1 MDNTQ
6 HAAHL
11 GNPMG
16 GSLSLAVDRL
26 DRALEAL
33 ESRVRALQNG
43 DPVAAPEGGPYEG
56 SHDAAHIGND
66 DYQHL
71 LNELEEVRAREQ
83 QLSHAA
89 HQAFEALGMAA
100 ANIRILLRD
109 EAA

>member
-6 HAAHL
+6 HAAQ
-11 GNPMG
+11 MG

-43 DPVAAPEGGPYEG
+43 ETIPAPVGAPE
-56 SHDAAHIGND
+56 SND
-66 DYQHL
+66 EYQHL

-83 QLSHAA
+83 QLSQAA

>member
-1 MDNTQ
+1 MDNSQ
-6 HAAHL
+6 HTSQMGAQM
-11 GNPMG
+11 GNQMG

-43 DPVAAPEGGPYEG
+43 ETIPAPQGSDDGAASGG
-56 SHDAAHIGND
+56 D

-83 QLSHAA
+83 Q
-89 HQAFEALGMAA
+89 
-100 ANIRILLRD
+100 
-109 EAA
+109 

>member
-6 HAAHL
+6 HSAQHGAQ
-11 GNPMG
+11 MG

-43 DPVAAPEGGPYEG
+43 ETIPAPQGATEGAPENA
-56 SHDAAHIGND
+56 SGND
-66 DYQHL
+66 EYQHL
-71 LNELEEVRAREQ
+71 LNELEEVRVREQ
-83 QLSHAA
+83 QLSQAA
-89 HQAFEALGMAA
+89 HQAFEALGVAA

>member
-6 HAAHL
+6 HAAQM
-11 GNPMG
+11 GAQMG

-43 DPVAAPEGGPYEG
+43 DTVPAPQGAAVGTPEGAMDE
-56 SHDAAHIGND
+56 
-66 DYQHL
+66 YQHL

-83 QLSHAA
+83 QLSQAA

>member
-6 HAAHL
+6 HAAQM
-11 GNPMG
+11 GTQMG

-43 DPVAAPEGGPYEG
+43 DTVPAPQGASDGTPEGAMDE
-56 SHDAAHIGND
+56 
-66 DYQHL
+66 YQHL

-83 QLSHAA
+83 QLSQAA